1 MTTERAKKRLT
12 VIAFWEKHGVEA
24 ATDAFS
30 VSKRTLFRWRAK
42 LKVAHG
48 HVDGLNEKS
57 TAPERRRKRV
67 YPPGFLDRVIT
78 LRRDHHHLG
87 KKKVGVLL
95 GVSESYA
102 GRTLTDLKKRGLLPG
117 EKRLSLMA
125 RTGRLIERKPIYRKK
140 IRRSHKRGIE
150 TDTIVRFVDGIKRY
164 VYTAIDVERK
174 FTFAAGYR
182 NHSSASAADFF
193 SKLCT
198 VAPFPVTEVQTDNG
212 SEFAHLFE
220 GACKQL
226 NIVHL
231 HTYPRCPKMNA
242 CIERFNRTLSEDFI
256 QHHRGLLRDDL
267 SRFNDALIDWLLWYN
282 TERPHESLGML
293 SPLRYTN
300 QLEEQIP
307 GTYYTEIVDVKFLFA
322 DASASFQVILQGTG
336 TGIFTFVINEMR
348 GDSVISNTTFS
359 DLPVTPQTV
368 VTMSLSAGLASASD
382 LAVDENGDGIVDS
395 QYASSTGQLIV
406 LAAPVSASPTP
417 TGGGNGPPMQAISAM
432 TTTSPQATT
441 TATSLELA
449 IVPVEA
455 TPAIATS
462 SPSSSASS
470 TNYVVAKKL
479 AVRHAAAASAKKTAE
494 TRPVAQVASAV
505 QAIQPSWLK
514 TIYNWFVINISY
526 FLLR

>member
-1 MTTERAKKRLT
+1 
-12 VIAFWEKHGVEA
+12 
-24 ATDAFS
+24 
-30 VSKRTLFRWRAK
+30 
-42 LKVAHG
+42 
-48 HVDGLNEKS
+48 
-57 TAPERRRKRV
+57 
-67 YPPGFLDRVIT
+67 
-78 LRRDHHHLG
+78 
-87 KKKVGVLL
+87 
-95 GVSESYA
+95 
-102 GRTLTDLKKRGLLPG
+102 
-117 EKRLSLMA
+117 
-125 RTGRLIERKPIYRKK
+125 
-140 IRRSHKRGIE
+140 
-150 TDTIVRFVDGIKRY
+150 
-164 VYTAIDVERK
+164 
-174 FTFAAGYR
+174 
-182 NHSSASAADFF
+182 
-193 SKLCT
+193 
-198 VAPFPVTEVQTDNG
+198 
-212 SEFAHLFE
+212 
-220 GACKQL
+220 
-226 NIVHL
+226 
-231 HTYPRCPKMNA
+231 
-242 CIERFNRTLSEDFI
+242 
-256 QHHRGLLRDDL
+256 
-267 SRFNDALIDWLLWYN
+267 
-282 TERPHESLGML
+282 
-293 SPLRYTN
+293 
-300 QLEEQIP
+300 
-307 GTYYTEIVDVKFLFA
+307 
-322 DASASFQVILQGTG
+322 
-336 TGIFTFVINEMR
+336 MR